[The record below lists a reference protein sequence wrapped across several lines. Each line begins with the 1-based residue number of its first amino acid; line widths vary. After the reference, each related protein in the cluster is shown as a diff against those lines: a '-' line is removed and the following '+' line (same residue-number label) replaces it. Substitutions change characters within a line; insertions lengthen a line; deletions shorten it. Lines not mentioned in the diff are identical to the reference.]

1 MSELRKDPIADR
13 WVIIA
18 AERGR
23 RPSDF
28 PSAQSQRTGAG
39 GASCPFC
46 EGNEG
51 KTPPEIWAIRP
62 DGSQPNTS
70 GWDVRVVPNKF
81 PALGIEGS
89 TDRRGLGMFD
99 LMSGV
104 GAHEVII
111 ETPSHDWAIGDD
123 GAQTLEPVLRAYQA
137 RLTDLYR
144 DTRFRYCVLFRNYGQ
159 RAGASLD
166 HPHSQIIA
174 VPIVPLRLK
183 DTLAAAQQHYARK
196 ERCLFCDVIN
206 QELTLGDRVV
216 LDREHFVA
224 LCPFASRF
232 PFELAIFPKRHEHDL
247 RQLDDVRRRALAEIL
262 SDCLHYLRSALGDPA
277 YNYVVNT
284 APNPVP
290 RPGRPGYWGTL
301 EYDFHWHIEIMPR
314 MTRMAGFEWGTGF
327 YINPVSPENATAFL
341 HEKMAEESLEARA
354 ESAG

>member
-1 MSELRKDPIADR
+1 
-13 WVIIA
+13 
-18 AERGR
+18 
-23 RPSDF
+23 
-28 PSAQSQRTGAG
+28 
-39 GASCPFC
+39 
-46 EGNEG
+46 
-51 KTPPEIWAIRP
+51 
-62 DGSQPNTS
+62 
-70 GWDVRVVPNKF
+70 
-81 PALGIEGS
+81 LGIEGG
-89 TDRRGLGMFD
+89 TDRRGQGMFD
-99 LMSGV
+99 LMNGI

-111 ETPSHDWAIGDD
+111 ETPDHGWAIGD
-123 GAQTLEPVLRAYQA
+123 GSPATLDEVLRTYQV

-144 DTRFRYCVLFRNYGQ
+144 DMRFRYCVLFRNYGQ

-183 DTLAAAQQHYARK
+183 DELAAARQHYSDK
-196 ERCLFCDVIN
+196 ERCIFCDIIN

-216 LDREHFVA
+216 IDREHFVA

-247 RQLDDVRRRALAEIL
+247 RLLDDVRRRALAEIL
-262 SDCLHYLRSALGDPA
+262 GDCLRYLRLALGDPA

-314 MTRMAGFEWGTGF
+314 VTRIAGFEWGTGF
-327 YINPVSPENATAFL
+327 YINPVSPENATEFL
-341 HEKMAEESLEARA
+341 RERVAEEAVGERA
-354 ESAG
+354 AVTN